1 MSYSGPILIVDDDPR
16 NISRIEQALAT
27 IDCETDSAGDGEQA
41 LVAMSRLSGS
51 HGFPGIVITD
61 MKMPVMGGLEFLERA
76 QAIDSDLPVI
86 LISAYGEVA
95 SAVQAMKNGA
105 YDFIERPFETEN
117 LRTMIMRALEKRTLV
132 MENRRLKAELAN
144 RPGMAARI
152 IGNSSAIQTLR
163 DEIANIASTD
173 ASVLIYGE
181 TGTGKEVAARCLHE
195 FSGRKRSR
203 FVAINCGALAENL
216 IESELFGH
224 EPGAFTDAKRQRI
237 GLVEYAKGGTLFLDE
252 IESMPLNLQVK
263 LLRMLQER
271 TISRLGSNEEVKV
284 DIRVIAA
291 TKIDLMEAA
300 ERNEFRED
308 VFYRLN
314 VAELHIPPLNERRE
328 DIPLLFEHFAQEL
341 AARHQREVPVL
352 SREDIQFLMAH
363 DWRGNVRELRNIA
376 ERFVLHIGPRSG
388 GLAPVME
395 GDGGKPQTLPTQ
407 MDTVEG
413 TLVRTALADNSGNI
427 QATADALGIP
437 RRTLNEKMRKH
448 GLDRND
454 FR

>member
-1 MSYSGPILIVDDDPR
+1 MSESDLILIVDDDPQ
-16 NISRIEQALAT
+16 NISRIEQALASLA
-27 IDCETDSAGDGEQA
+27 CRSATASDGRQA
-41 LVAMSRLSGS
+41 LAELANLSGP

-61 MKMPVMGGLEFLERA
+61 WRMPVMDGNELLKRIRA
-76 QAIDSDLPVI
+76 DDGDLPVI
-86 LISAYGEVA
+86 LISAYGEITT
-95 SAVQAMKNGA
+95 AVQAMKEGA
-105 YDFIERPFETEN
+105 YDFLERPFDAEV
-117 LRTMIMRALEKRTLV
+117 LRARVRRALEKRNLV
-132 MENRRLKAELAN
+132 TENRRLKAELAN

-152 IGNSSAIQTLR
+152 VGNSPAIQTLR

-181 TGTGKEVAARCLHE
+181 TGTGKEVVARCLHE
-195 FSGRKRSR
+195 FSDRKRSR
-203 FVAINCGALAENL
+203 FVAINCGALSENL

-224 EPGAFTDAKRQRI
+224 EPGAFTDAKQRRI

-252 IESMPLNLQVK
+252 IESMPLNLQSK

-271 TISRLGSNEEVKV
+271 VITRLGSNEEIEV

-291 TKIDLMEAA
+291 TKVDLLEAA
-300 ERNEFRED
+300 NRNEFRED
-308 VFYRLN
+308 VYYRLN
-314 VAELHIPPLNERRE
+314 VADLQIPPLNERRE

-352 SREDIQFLMAH
+352 CREDIQLLMAY

-376 ERFVLHIGPRSG
+376 ERFILNLGLLTG
-388 GLAPVME
+388 GLSRVME
-395 GDGGKPQTLPTQ
+395 GDGGKQQTLPAQ
-407 MDTVEG
+407 MDAVES
-413 TLVRTALADNSGNI
+413 TFVRTALADSGGNI

-437 RRTLNEKMRKH
+437 RRTLNEKMRKY
-448 GLDRND
+448 GLDRDD

>member
-1 MSYSGPILIVDDDPR
+1 MSESDYVLIVDDDPK
-16 NISRIEQALAT
+16 NISRIEQALAAVGCIT
-27 IDCETDSAGDGEQA
+27 VSAGNGEQA
-41 LVAMSRLSGS
+41 LTEMSRLSGP

-61 MKMPVMGGLEFLERA
+61 MKMPVMDGLEFLGRA
-76 QAIDSDLPVI
+76 RAIDGDLPVI

-105 YDFIERPFETEN
+105 YDFIERPFEAEM
-117 LRTMIMRALEKRTLV
+117 LRTRVMRALEKRNLV
-132 MENRRLKAELAN
+132 MENRRLKTELAN
-144 RPGMAARI
+144 RPGMAAKI
-152 IGNSSAIQTLR
+152 IGNSPAIQALR

-173 ASVLIYGE
+173 AGVLIHGE

-195 FSGRKRSR
+195 FSGRNRSR
-203 FVAINCGALAENL
+203 FVAINCGALTENL

-252 IESMPLNLQVK
+252 IESMALNLQVK

-271 TISRLGSNEEVKV
+271 IISRLGSNEEIEV

-291 TKIDLMEAA
+291 TKTDLLEAA
-300 ERNEFRED
+300 MQNEFRED
-308 VFYRLN
+308 LFYRLN
-314 VAELHIPPLNERRE
+314 VAELHIPSLNERRE

-341 AARHQREVPVL
+341 AARHRREVPVL
-352 SREDIQFLMAH
+352 SREDIQLLMAY
-363 DWRGNVRELRNIA
+363 DWRGNVRELRNIV
-376 ERFVLHIGPRSG
+376 ERFVLNLGPRSG

-395 GDGGKPQTLPTQ
+395 GDGGKQQTLPAQ
-407 MDTVEG
+407 MDAVEG
-413 TLVRTALADNSGNI
+413 TFIRTALADNAGNI

-448 GLDRND
+448 DLNRKD
-454 FR
+454 FQ

>member
-1 MSYSGPILIVDDDPR
+1 MSESDLILIVDDDPQ
-16 NISRIEQALAT
+16 NISRIEQALASLA
-27 IDCETDSAGDGEQA
+27 CRSATASDGRQA
-41 LVAMSRLSGS
+41 LAELANLSGP

-61 MKMPVMGGLEFLERA
+61 WRMPVMDGNELLKRIRA
-76 QAIDSDLPVI
+76 ADGDLPVI
-86 LISAYGEVA
+86 LISAYGEITT
-95 SAVQAMKNGA
+95 AVQAMKEGA
-105 YDFIERPFETEN
+105 YDFLERPFDAEV
-117 LRTMIMRALEKRTLV
+117 LRARVRRALEKRNLV
-132 MENRRLKAELAN
+132 TENRRLKAELAN

-152 IGNSSAIQTLR
+152 VGNSPAIQTLR

-181 TGTGKEVAARCLHE
+181 TGTGKEVVARCLHE
-195 FSGRKRSR
+195 FSDRKRSR
-203 FVAINCGALAENL
+203 FVAINCGALSENL

-224 EPGAFTDAKRQRI
+224 EPGAFTDAKQRRI

-252 IESMPLNLQVK
+252 IESMPLNLQSK

-271 TISRLGSNEEVKV
+271 VITRLGSNEEIEV

-291 TKIDLMEAA
+291 TKVDLLEAA
-300 ERNEFRED
+300 NRNEFRED
-308 VFYRLN
+308 VYYRLN
-314 VAELHIPPLNERRE
+314 VADLQIPPLNERRE

-352 SREDIQFLMAH
+352 SRENIQLLMAY

-376 ERFVLHIGPRSG
+376 ERFILNLGLLTG
-388 GLAPVME
+388 GLSRVME
-395 GDGGKPQTLPTQ
+395 GDGGKQQTLPAQ
-407 MDTVEG
+407 MDAVES
-413 TLVRTALADNSGNI
+413 TFVRTALADSGGNI

-437 RRTLNEKMRKH
+437 RRTLNEKMRKY
-448 GLDRND
+448 GLDRDD

>member
-1 MSYSGPILIVDDDPR
+1 MSDSGHILIVDDDPK
-16 NISRIEQALAT
+16 NIARIEQALAA
-27 IDCETDSAGDGEQA
+27 IDCETVSAGDGEQA
-41 LVAMSRLSGS
+41 LAAMARLSGPQ
-51 HGFPGIVITD
+51 GYPGIVITD
-61 MKMPVMGGLEFLERA
+61 MKMPVMDGLDFLERA
-76 QAIDSDLPVI
+76 RAIDSDLPVI
-86 LISAYGEVA
+86 LISAYGDVS

-105 YDFIERPFETEN
+105 YDFIERPFETEL
-117 LRTMIMRALEKRTLV
+117 LRTRVMRALEKRSLV
-132 MENRRLKAELAN
+132 LENRRLKTELAN

-152 IGNSSAIQTLR
+152 IGNSPPIQALR

-173 ASVLIYGE
+173 AGVLIHGE

-195 FSGRKRSR
+195 FSDRRQAR
-203 FVAINCGALAENL
+203 FVAINCGALSENL

-224 EPGAFTDAKRQRI
+224 EPGAFTDAKRRRI

-252 IESMPLNLQVK
+252 IESMELSLQVK

-271 TISRLGSNEEVKV
+271 VISRLGSNEEIKV

-291 TKIDLMEAA
+291 TKIDLLEAA
-300 ERNEFRED
+300 KRNEFRED

-328 DIPLLFEHFAQEL
+328 DIPLLFEHFSQEL
-341 AARHQREVPVL
+341 AARHQRDVPVL
-352 SREDIQFLMAH
+352 SRDDIQLLMAH

-376 ERFVLHIGPRSG
+376 ERFVLQLGSRSG
-388 GLAPVME
+388 GLGPAME
-395 GDGGKPQTLPTQ
+395 GDGGKMQTLPAQ
-407 MDTVEG
+407 MDAVEATFIG
-413 TLVRTALADNSGNI
+413 TALADNAGNI

-437 RRTLNEKMRKH
+437 RRTLNEKMRKY